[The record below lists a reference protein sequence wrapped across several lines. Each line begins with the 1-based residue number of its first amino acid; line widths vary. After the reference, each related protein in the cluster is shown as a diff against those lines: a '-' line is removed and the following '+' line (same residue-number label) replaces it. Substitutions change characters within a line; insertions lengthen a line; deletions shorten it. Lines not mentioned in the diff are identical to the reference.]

1 MTNQIKKLTY
11 TFSLSLAVLMV
22 TMMTNPAYAEVVIPG
37 QACQPANLTQ
47 ALNLGLGWDQRGV
60 RNTSPLDGGSFFV
73 VCPLIHD
80 DDEDINGTAPDTLEV
95 EVQYFQDGAIPIT
108 CIVYEVDI
116 TNTNDIES
124 ATNFPFLGVP
134 PGGTF
139 PKAREVSVN
148 LTALAYIESED
159 HLAVV
164 CALHPQTQIGAFR
177 LES

>member
-1 MTNQIKKLTY
+1 MINQIKKLVY
-11 TFSLSLAVLMV
+11 TFSLSFTALLVSV
-22 TMMTNPAYAEVVIPG
+22 TTNSAYAEVVIPG

-60 RNTSPLDGGSFFV
+60 RNTSPLGGGSFFV

-80 DDEDINGTAPDTLEV
+80 DDEDINSANPDFLEV

-108 CIVYEVDI
+108 CSVFEMDLNNANDVETIV
-116 TNTNDIES
+116 
-124 ATNFPFLGVP
+124 NFPFLGVP

-139 PKAREVSVN
+139 PKAREVQAN
-148 LTALAYIESED
+148 LTAFNYLED
-159 HLAVV
+159 EDFMSVV